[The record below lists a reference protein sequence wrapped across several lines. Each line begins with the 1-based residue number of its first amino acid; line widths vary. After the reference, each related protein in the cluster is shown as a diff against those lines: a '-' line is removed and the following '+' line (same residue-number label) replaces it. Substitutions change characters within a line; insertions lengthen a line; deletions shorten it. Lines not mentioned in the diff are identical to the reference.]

1 MINLPLNI
9 LKESAKSI
17 SIKDYKN
24 KSKDYFTKNTKR
36 MTIKNNPLK
45 NKIEDIHAN

>member
-1 MINLPLNI
+1 MINLPLNK
-9 LKESAKSI
+9 LQKNAKSI

-45 NKIEDIHAN
+45 NKIEDKHAN

>member
-1 MINLPLNI
+1 MINLPLNE
-9 LKESAKSI
+9 LKKNAKSI